1 MVKIT
6 NWKPYTACYYPGG
19 NAEGYRVA
27 PILGIGREAAVTID
41 FIALYLGCSK
51 REAQDVIRIE
61 RERGAAICASS
72 SDPAGYWMAANR
84 REWEQYILSLVY
96 DEKDI
101 RYRIRIYTMLAQ
113 ALPDPDQVTLEQAS
127 QEETTSD
134 QLRAGLE
141 ELGISLDDIPEDGL
155 LAPFVEASREH
166 PLGSD
171 VTPVPEGQE
180 ITIQPGSSL
189 SSGE

>member
-27 PILGIGREAAVTID
+27 PILGIGRDAAVTID
-41 FIALYLGCSK
+41 FIASYLGCSK

-141 ELGISLDDIPEDGL
+141 ELGISLDPPEGGL
-155 LAPFVEASREH
+155 LTPFVETSRAD
-166 PLGSD
+166 PLGTD
-171 VTPVPEGQE
+171 VTPVPEDQE
-180 ITIQPGSSL
+180 ITIQSGDSL
-189 SSGE
+189 SSGG